1 MNICGL
7 INELETIK
15 DQYGK
20 DVEVVIQ
27 DRINVEGADPYL
39 NLTYSKEREF
49 VTYNSGNYYVEK
61 VLLL

>member
-1 MNICGL
+1 MNICDL

-20 DVEVVIQ
+20 DVEVAVQ
-27 DRINVEGADPYL
+27 DRINKEGADPFL
-39 NLTYSKEREF
+39 NLTYSKKKNF
-49 VTYNSGNYYVEK
+49 LTYNSGNYYVEK